1 MTPQFSLETVE
12 TRRQWNVLKLSNHH
26 PRMLYSVTIDK
37 SKMKAVTR
45 EQSNME
51 LSREKESIKRE
62 CKFGIVT

>member
-1 MTPQFSLETVE
+1 MTAQFSLETVE

-26 PRMLYSVTIDK
+26 PGMLYSVKIDK

-51 LSREKESIKRE
+51 LSREKESIKCE
-62 CKFGIVT
+62 CKFGIVA